1 MLQSLTIKNFAIIE
15 NTSLNFDLG
24 FNVLIGETGAGK
36 SIIFDALRFVLGEK
50 ANKDNIRSGCTQ
62 LSVKAVFSN
71 LSKNVLDKL
80 SDFQI
85 DCDDVLIV
93 SRTYNTDGKS
103 SCLINGEPVTVAMLK
118 QIGDLMYDIYGQN
131 DGTSLLNVKN
141 HLKIM
146 DMYNAKILED
156 DKLQIKNQLARYK
169 EIEYK
174 ISSIGGQGENRERL
188 IDLLKYQINEIESLN
203 LKNNEDIELEQ
214 QINSIANFEKLSS
227 NLENCYTLLSD
238 NNLSTGL
245 NDLESILDYAPTL
258 KECYN
263 RLQSSIIEID
273 DIKSEI
279 KEYLSNLS
287 SDDVDI
293 DELNE
298 RLDKIKFVKKKYGP
312 TIQDVFDFLEKSK
325 NQLDDLLNGEEKL
338 AKLTSQK
345 QKIREELYN
354 SSLSLHKKRVELSKE
369 IETKVQN
376 ELKTLGMKNTVFS
389 IKFDILPDIKNA
401 EFTLNGLDKVEFLFS
416 ANIGESQK
424 SLSKTISGGE
434 MSRFMLALKN
444 VFNQSDDVSLLVFD
458 EIDSGVSGEI
468 GLKVGQKLALLSK
481 NYQILCITHLA
492 QVTALADKFIYIK
505 KFVENNVTKSVATY
519 LDEKQLLVYLSS
531 LYGSITSDISIMHA
545 QELLNLAKDYKNTL
559 NK

>member
-118 QIGDLMYDIYGQN
+118 QISDLLYDIYGQN

-146 DMYNAKILED
+146 DMYNAKILEY

-345 QKIREELYN
+345 QKIRKELYN

-389 IKFDILPDIKNA
+389 IKFDILPDIENA